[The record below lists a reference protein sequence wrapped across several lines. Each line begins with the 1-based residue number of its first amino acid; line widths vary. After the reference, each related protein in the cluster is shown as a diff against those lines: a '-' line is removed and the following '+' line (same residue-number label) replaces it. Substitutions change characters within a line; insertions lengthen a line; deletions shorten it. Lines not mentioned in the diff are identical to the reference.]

1 MGLLGKKGKA
11 SVGMGIT
18 TKVRLPCVPMLA
30 RMPILSSDMAIMAEM
45 YWLCSQDID
54 VAVQKATRGHLP
66 EDPPKEKHVVGTSL
80 SSSFLDACHVLNTR
94 WFMQR

>member
-11 SVGMGIT
+11 SVGVGLT
-18 TKVRLPCVPMLA
+18 TKVRQFSVVMRA
-30 RMPILSSDMAIMAEM
+30 GTAIFSSDMAIMTEM
-45 YWLCSQDID
+45 YWFCLQDID

-80 SSSFLDACHVLNTR
+80 SVWFFHGCPCLNNT
-94 WFMQR
+94 WFMQH